1 MKMFFKL
8 MLMAMFVVLV
18 VSFVGLQSIAG
29 GAITEKQETWLKE
42 AQIGQYQSVE
52 EDWDS
57 IYENA
62 KKEGKLVFLSL
73 SSRFPEVVDS
83 FTEAYPGI
91 EVEAS
96 DMIPVDQVDK
106 LTREQDAG
114 IYYID
119 VLFLDN
125 GPLLIEELLPEH
137 LIWSYTPTT
146 LIDGKRAEDVIP
158 QKYMEPLQLHS
169 VETKQI
175 FYNFET
181 YDSPPIENLWDL
193 TTPEWEG
200 KVQCKDPLLAMDT
213 MNFLQLVVRHS
224 NEMEAAYKERFG
236 KDLVL
241 SEGIENAGY
250 EWIKR
255 LIDNGLLLTTSDG
268 KAALACGTPGQ
279 EEPPLAFVSSSKLRY
294 NLTKGT
300 KLAACS
306 DTKPVEGI
314 VKENYVVIANLA
326 PHPNAAKLFIR
337 WMLGDEKG
345 EKGFVPFHVE
355 GQYASR
361 SDVLPLTKPLNEMSL
376 WFVDEEREWI
386 YYEGIAVVEFW
397 LTLR

>member
-1 MKMFFKL
+1 MKMFFRL
-8 MLMAMFVVLV
+8 MLMAMFVVLA
-18 VSFVGLQSIAG
+18 VSFIGFQSIAG
-29 GAITEKQETWLKE
+29 DTITAKQEAWLKE
-42 AQIGQYQSVE
+42 AQIAQYQPAE

-73 SSRFPEVVDS
+73 SSRFPVVVDS
-83 FTEAYPGI
+83 FTETYPGI

-106 LTREQDAG
+106 LTREQEAG
-114 IYYID
+114 IHYID

-146 LIDGKRAEDVIP
+146 LIDGKRTEDIIP
-158 QKYMEPLQLHS
+158 QKYMKPLQIHS

-181 YDSPPIENLWDL
+181 YDSPPITNLWDL
-193 TTPEWEG
+193 TTPEWG
-200 KVQCKDPLLAMDT
+200 GRVQCKDPLLAMDT

-255 LIDNGLLLTTSDG
+255 LIDNGLVLTTSDG

-279 EEPPLAFVSSSKLRY
+279 EKPPLAFVSSSKLRY

-306 DTKPVEGI
+306 NIKPVEGI

-337 WMLGDEKG
+337 WMFGDEKG
-345 EKGFVPFHVE
+345 EKGFEPFHVE